1 MVLCN
6 VSVEMA
12 ERLCPREVMV
22 EVCVV
27 DEVCVGQET
36 RFDDAFQW
44 CGLGEAKH
52 SSRGRSGLGK
62 MTAQTVAGSRF
73 PAASFRNYAATT
85 VLH

>member
-22 EVCVV
+22 
-27 DEVCVGQET
+27 EVCVGQET